1 MDALIIK
8 ATEFTPEVT
17 LDPGSNRFEIS
28 GESRPENAGKF
39 YHPILEWLDKYH
51 SLRYWQDNK
60 FKNKVNNPVFEF
72 KLEYFNST
80 SAKFILDILKK
91 FEFFIKDDLMFSV
104 NWYYEDQ
111 DLDMK
116 ESGEEFAKMTEANFN
131 IVQI

>member
-1 MDALIIK
+1 MDKLSIR
-8 ATEFTPEVT
+8 ATEFTPEVI
-17 LDPGSNRFEIS
+17 LDPGANRFEIS

-39 YHPILEWLDKYH
+39 YQPILEWLDQYY

-60 FKNKVNNPVFEF
+60 FTTQGTEPVFEF

-91 FEFFIKDDLMFSV
+91 LETFKKDGLVFAI
-104 NWYYEDQ
+104 NWYYEGQ

-116 ESGEEFAKMTEANFN
+116 ESGEEFAKMTETPFQLL
-131 IVQI
+131 QI

>member
-1 MDALIIK
+1 MDTLTIH
-8 ATEFTPEVT
+8 ATEFTPEVV
-17 LDPGSNRFEIS
+17 LDPGANRFEIS

-39 YHPILEWLDKYH
+39 YQPILEWLDQYH

-60 FKNKVNNPVFEF
+60 FKGEGNAPVFEF

-91 FEFFIKDDLMFSV
+91 LEVFKKDDLVFAV

-116 ESGEEFAKMTEANFN
+116 ESGVEFAKMTEAPFQLL
-131 IVQI
+131 QI